1 MDKMKFETNNS
12 NIHRLEKLGEL
23 FPECVEE
30 TKDDNGNLV
39 RTVNVELL
47 TTLLQGIVPKSEE
60 RFEFCWVGKRDAII
74 ESNRPIRKTLRP
86 VVEDSLNWEKTENIY
101 IQGDNLEAMK
111 LLQESYLN
119 KIKVIYIDPPY
130 NTGNDFVYR
139 DHFEMSQEEYKSISG
154 EVTVNGERMFK
165 NIDSGGRFHSNWCSM
180 MYSRLSLAR
189 NLLSDDGLIFIS
201 IDDNEVHNLR
211 EICDEIFGYVN
222 FVATIVWQKK
232 YAATNDSKGFS
243 TTHDYIV
250 VYAKNMYSMT
260 RNLLPRTEEQNEP
273 YKHDDKDGKGLW
285 RSDNLLVKSF
295 SQSGVYPITNPN
307 TGVEYYPPDGSCWR
321 ASKETMKVWLAENR
335 IYFGKDG
342 KGAPQLKRYL
352 NEVQQGRVPITWWPF
367 EEVGHNDAANKEMK
381 ALFGTKTP
389 FDTPK
394 PSSLIKQIIQIASN
408 KDSYVMDFFSGSATT
423 ADAVMQLN
431 AEDGGRRKFILVQV
445 QEECTTGSYGQKAGF
460 KNICEIGEER
470 IRLAG
475 KKILNAKDNSNI
487 DVGFRVFKVDDSNM
501 TDVFYSPAEYSQNL
515 LSMLESNVKPDRTD
529 LDLLFGCLLEWGL
542 PLSLPHNSEE
552 IEGCKV
558 HNYNDGDLIACFD
571 ENIPDSVIKTIA
583 KKKPLRAVFRDSSF
597 ANSPSKINVGEIF
610 KLMAPDTSVKVI

>member
-60 RFEFCWVGKRDAII
+60 RFEFSWVGKREAII

-101 IQGDNLEAMK
+101 IQGDNLAAMK

-154 EVTVNGERMFK
+154 AVTVNGERMFK

-295 SQSGVYPITNPN
+295 SQSGVYPIANPN

>member
-60 RFEFCWVGKRDAII
+60 RFEFSWVGKREAII